1 MNRRRFITA
10 GAVGLGALVAG
21 PLRNG
26 MAAGRKDRP
35 NIVWLVTEDNSARWL
50 RLYDSHGAP
59 MPNIERLAAQGIVF
73 NHAFSC
79 SPVCS
84 VARSTIISGCYAPR
98 VGVQYHRREEAVPM
112 PDGVK
117 MFPYYLR
124 QAGYYTTNCSKEDYN
139 FRPAEKKGVW
149 DESSAQASY
158 RNRRPG
164 QPFFHVQ
171 NYGGTHESSL
181 HPGGMKDYYNKTKSD
196 PAAVRLAA
204 CHPDTETF
212 RHAYARYLD
221 RHMEVDEQ
229 MGRFLRQLE
238 EDGLLEDTIIF
249 YYGDH
254 GEPLPRGKGYA
265 YNYGL
270 QVPMVAYVPEKWKH
284 LAPAAAG
291 SRVDG
296 FVQFIDLSA
305 TVLSVAGV
313 DIPPG
318 IDGKPFLGAGVSL
331 QDLSARDLSFGHADR
346 FDEKYDFVRTLRQG
360 RFHYMR
366 SYQPFNF
373 DGLYNRYRYL
383 QPAYRQWRELYQ
395 AGKLNAA
402 QSQFFR
408 PRPAEC
414 LFDLAADPDE
424 VKNLASDPAHAD
436 TLRQMR
442 GLMQRQ
448 VKSMPDLSFIPEPVF
463 LAEGKDNP
471 AAYGQKKRTEIAR
484 LVDVADLSLVPFAQA
499 QTGIAQALDSRDA
512 LERYWGLIVCSSFG
526 REAAPF
532 YDRAQELAVSD
543 PSNLVRVRAAEFL
556 GLTGRSDP
564 RDPIK
569 KALERSA
576 DPNEIGLI
584 LNSVV
589 LLQDGEPGYA
599 FDLNAFFD
607 AIKDTQKGKGE
618 VVLRRME
625 YLRK

>member
-1 MNRRRFITA
+1 MNRRDFLTA
-10 GAVGLGALVAG
+10 GAAGLGALAAAA
-21 PLRNG
+21 LRRSLATN
-26 MAAGRKDRP
+26 RKDRP

-50 RLYDSHGAP
+50 RLYDEHGAP
-59 MPNIERLAAQGIVF
+59 MPNIERLAAQGLVF
-73 NHAFSC
+73 NHAFC
-79 SPVCS
+79 CGPVCS

-124 QAGYYTTNCSKEDYN
+124 RAGYYTTNCHKEDYN
-139 FRPAEKKGVW
+139 FRPAEKKEVW

-171 NYGGTHESSL
+171 NYTWTHESSL
-181 HPGGMKDYYNKTKSD
+181 HPGGMKNYYDKTKSD
-196 PAAVRLAA
+196 PASVKLAA

-254 GEPLPRGKGYA
+254 GEPLPRGKGYI

-270 QVPMVAYVPEKWKH
+270 QIPMVVYVPPRWRH
-284 LAPAAAG
+284 LAPATAG
-291 SRVDG
+291 TRVDG

-305 TVLSVAGV
+305 TVLNLAGAE
-313 DIPPG
+313 IPKG
-318 IDGKPFLGAGVSL
+318 IDGKPFLGAGVAPAEL
-331 QDLSARDLSFGHADR
+331 NARDLSFGYADR
-346 FDEKYDFVRTLRQG
+346 FDEKYDLVRTLRKG
-360 RFHYMR
+360 HFHYLR

-373 DGLYNRYRYL
+373 DGLHNRYRYL
-383 QPAYRQWRELYQ
+383 QPAYQEWRDLYR
-395 AGKLNAA
+395 AGKLNAV

-414 LFDLAADPDE
+414 LFDLQADPDE
-424 VKNLASDPAHAD
+424 VKNLAGDPAYAD
-436 TLRQMR
+436 TLKEMR
-442 GLMQRQ
+442 GLLQRQ

-471 AAYGQKKRTEIAR
+471 AAYGQKNHAAIAR
-484 LVDVADLSLVPFAQA
+484 LVDIADLSLIPFAQA
-499 QTGIAQALDSRDA
+499 ESRIARALGSDEP

-526 REAAPF
+526 RTAAAF
-532 YDRAQELAVSD
+532 SERARELADAD
-543 PSNLVRVRAAEFL
+543 PANLVRVRAAEFL
-556 GLTGRSDP
+556 GLTGHSDP
-564 RDPIK
+564 RGFIT
-569 KALERSA
+569 KALERST

-584 LNSVV
+584 LNTVV
-589 LLQDGEPGYA
+589 LLQDGQPGYA

-607 AIKDTQKGKGE
+607 SIQNTPRGRGE
-618 VVLRRME
+618 VVVRRME